1 MESLVFIP
9 VEGKLAAL
17 TDAVSSHTRIVIARD
32 GVPLVAFYRVG
43 PNEATVWNCE
53 ANRDFTK
60 EFVSHTWTYMD
71 AAYTPFLTAS
81 QKRSRYAT
89 DRQILQ
95 YIDSYGSM
103 NLSSACFDPFVV
115 IIDNEV
121 ASSYPSLEVKNS
133 VIIDNEVASSYP
145 SLEVKNR
152 TTTVR
157 FLLAPFNFTPQQF
170 SESIS
175 WESVDISAYLD
186 GRKPLSF
193 EKDLEQIARGLYA
206 FLADNAD
213 LYFYKDEVFGDDS
226 TIITL
231 VYIAKSSTESAW
243 SDPRHIFLFIIT
255 SHWRMNSAV
264 FRFISA

>member
-53 ANRDFTK
+53 ENRDFTK
-60 EFVSHTWTYMD
+60 EFVSHAWTYMD

-81 QKRSRYAT
+81 QKRSRYVT

-121 ASSYPSLEVKNS
+121 ASSYPSLEVKN
-133 VIIDNEVASSYP
+133 
-145 SLEVKNR
+145 R

-170 SESIS
+170 NEWIS

-226 TIITL
+226 TIITQ